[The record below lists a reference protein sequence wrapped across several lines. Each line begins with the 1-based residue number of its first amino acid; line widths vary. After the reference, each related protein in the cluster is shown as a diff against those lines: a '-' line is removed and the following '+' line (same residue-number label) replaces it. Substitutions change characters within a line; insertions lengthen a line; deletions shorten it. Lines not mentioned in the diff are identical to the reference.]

1 MVLEA
6 ESRFLLASASCLV
19 CRGGSSGLASCAP
32 LIWTRLEPYSG
43 IFTMPVERN
52 FLFIFFSL
60 GRNTLQPVSYDF
72 LLHSSSYLPRTWLE
86 YLRGAEREA
95 AAVCTQSLPAALH
108 PCIFSTAVQYLPAGP
123 HSALLFPSH
132 GQTSLQGQLAWTG
145 ERLGAATSSQ
155 YDLGIPVSLL

>member
-1 MVLEA
+1 
-6 ESRFLLASASCLV
+6 
-19 CRGGSSGLASCAP
+19 
-32 LIWTRLEPYSG
+32 
-43 IFTMPVERN
+43 MPVERN